1 MYVHPD
7 MGRLLIR
14 AKLEEAQTRMLPAR
28 LLRADSLEQHEGPK
42 TGADPAPIPAA
53 IDTRPA
59 PRARLIARP
68 SVARARAQ
76 DCQQAAGASPQRDA
90 THAH

>member
-1 MYVHPD
+1 MYMHPD

-28 LLRADSLEQHEGPK
+28 LLRADSLEQHEGPI
-42 TGADPAPIPAA
+42 TGADPAP

>member
-1 MYVHPD
+1 MYMHPD

-14 AKLEEAQTRMLPAR
+14 AKLEEAQPRMLPAR
-28 LLRADSLEQHEGPK
+28 LLRAESLEQQEQPPTAAAGR
-42 TGADPAPIPAA
+42 APIPAA
-53 IDTRPA
+53 LERRPA

-76 DCQQAAGASPQRDA
+76 DCDHASPQRDA
-90 THAH
+90 THAR